1 MAVAMLLGNPLSPGG
16 KTGVKETYLPVS
28 QSVQD
33 VAPSAGENLP
43 APQSAHAAEPV
54 AVLYFAAV
62 HNTHVSPSGA
72 VAPGLQVQSV
82 MESDC

>member
-1 MAVAMLLGNPLSPGG
+1 MLPLKPLSPEATPLD
-16 KTGVKETYLPVS
+16 KAPYFPAP

-33 VAPSAGENLP
+33 VAPVDAEYLP
-43 APQSAHAAEPV
+43 TLQSAHAAEPV

-62 HNTHVSPSGA
+62 HNTHVAPSDP